1 MDKFF
6 FKMKKQFFLKNFF
19 EGKLSLALSF
29 WVFGFISLSVLG
41 LIAVLI
47 YPSMRF
53 ASMRFARLIVY
64 PYLIYASIGIWRSS
78 DNYKGKKIFA
88 ILAKIMI
95 VLWNINHLLGL
106 LTYLF
111 CLVFFLALTSSKVSV
126 FSVLIV

>member
-1 MDKFF
+1 
-6 FKMKKQFFLKNFF
+6 MKKQFFFKNFF
-19 EGKLSLALSF
+19 EGKLPLALSF

-53 ASMRFARLIVY
+53 VRLIVY

-106 LTYLF
+106 L
-111 CLVFFLALTSSKVSV
+111 VSPY
-126 FSVLIV
+126 